1 LDGSSYAQLARLDGF
16 VANGFP
22 YDPNLSNKNS
32 NHNLSSPFG
41 GLMIGSH
48 ALLNGNF
55 SPSTPLPGV
64 KLKLP
69 SSQHA
74 EFVHTTGTRLV
85 TVNTPANNNSYTL
98 SPPVPSTHG
107 DGFSPHNSGLLEALL
122 HESQA
127 MGAGGNNRSSEM
139 ITQVPPISSRCN
151 LTNCVVAS
159 QSETECGEY
168 SNPITPLYGP
178 SADVL
183 EALYLYNEFLEKRLH
198 RTLSMPQQNEMGSR
212 DSCAHYKRRCRIRVS
227 CCYEIYDCRHCHNE
241 ATSHLQ
247 DPMQR
252 HELPRYKV
260 ERVICSICDT
270 EQNVKQ
276 VCENCSVKMGNISVQ
291 SANSLMTISQR
302 NNIIVMIVA
311 YAG

>member
-1 LDGSSYAQLARLDGF
+1 MNTPTKGIGKPCFKAARRSSYAQLARLDGF

-22 YDPNLSNKNS
+22 YDPNLSNRNS
-32 NHNLSSPFG
+32 NYNLSSPFG

-48 ALLNGNF
+48 ALLNGNL
-55 SPSTPLPGV
+55 SPPTPLPGV

-69 SSQHA
+69 SSQYP
-74 EFVHTTGTRLV
+74 ESVHTTGTRLV

-159 QSETECGEY
+159 QSETGCGEY
-168 SNPITPLYGP
+168 SDPITPLCGP
-178 SADVL
+178 AASVFIENTPPLSTSPWDESSSAQSAIGVNIKT
-183 EALYLYNEFLEKRLH
+183 EEPNEFMSSATYGDEEFS
-198 RTLSMPQQNEMGSR
+198 TLLNLARPF
-212 DSCAHYKRRCRIRVS
+212 
-227 CCYEIYDCRHCHNE
+227 
-241 ATSHLQ
+241 
-247 DPMQR
+247 
-252 HELPRYKV
+252 
-260 ERVICSICDT
+260 
-270 EQNVKQ
+270 
-276 VCENCSVKMGNISVQ
+276 
-291 SANSLMTISQR
+291 
-302 NNIIVMIVA
+302 
-311 YAG
+311 